1 MRVFL
6 TGATGYI
13 ATAVAAELLGAGHTV
28 LGLARTDEGAA
39 GLAARGVEPHRGEL
53 ADHASL
59 IAGAAACDGVIHT
72 AFIHDFSKFM
82 ENAEIERA
90 AVEAMLASLE
100 GTNKPFI
107 ATSGVAMLAD
117 GRLATEEDRPAPF
130 GRGATEALVR
140 DAAAKGVRTGIVRL
154 PPSTHGEGD
163 RGFTPHLIDIAREKG
178 VAAYVG
184 EGANRWAGGRRAD
197 AAVLYRLALEK
208 GEAGATYHAIG
219 DEGVPTRDIATAI
232 GKVVGVP
239 VVSKPIEEA
248 SDHFGWIGMFF
259 ALEMSASSAWTQ
271 SALGWRPNPPGL
283 IADIEGPYYANA
295 LSKYAAA

>member
-6 TGATGYI
+6 TGATGYV

-28 LGLARTDEGAA
+28 LGLARTEQGAA
-39 GLAARGVEPHRGEL
+39 ELAARGVEPHRGEL
-53 ADHASL
+53 AEHASL
-59 IAGAAACDGVIHT
+59 VAGAAACDGVVHT

-100 GTNKPFI
+100 GSNKPFI

-140 DAAAKGVRTGIVRL
+140 AAADRGVRTGIVRL
-154 PPSTHGEGD
+154 PPSTHGQGD
-163 RGFTPHLIDIAREKG
+163 RGFTPHLIDIARER
-178 VAAYVG
+178 VAAAYVG

-197 AAVLYRLALEK
+197 AARLYRLALEK
-208 GEAGATYHAIG
+208 GAAGATYHAIG
-219 DEGVPTRDIATAI
+219 DEGVPTREIAEAI
-232 GKVVGVP
+232 GRRLGVP
-239 VVSKPIEEA
+239 VVSKAPEEA
-248 SDHFGWIGMFF
+248 TDHFGWIGMFF

-271 SALGWRPNPPGL
+271 AALGWRPTPPGF
-283 IADIEGPYYANA
+283 IADIEGPNYDDSS
-295 LSKYAAA
+295 SKYAA